1 MKRTLW
7 ILAALV
13 VTILVGSSSALSLG
27 AVDVDA
33 KLMYWLGELEVEGEV
48 SGEDMDGVGL
58 DLDLWFTDKLG
69 ATILYYPLS
78 GGGMLDGIDADY
90 MSIDLKWKVYSP
102 EGGNYVAVGAGY
114 QDNTLGPG
122 GGDDLE
128 TSGFRVFVDG
138 AVGFN
143 DFIQGY
149 ASYVFLPSLDS
160 IEDGFVDDGDGSEYE
175 LGVRFTVKKVDIYAA
190 FRAHNMTFDI
200 LGGGP
205 SIDLDTDGFVT
216 GVGFRF

>member
-1 MKRTLW
+1 MKRIAW
-7 ILAALV
+7 ILATFVVVCLVIPSTAL
-13 VTILVGSSSALSLG
+13 ALG
-27 AVDVDA
+27 PVDVDA
-33 KLMYWLGELEVEGEV
+33 KLMYWLGELDVAGEGT
-48 SGEDMDGVGL
+48 DNMDGAGL

-78 GGGMLDGIDADY
+78 GSGMLDGIDADY

-114 QDNTLGPG
+114 QDTTLGPG
-122 GGDDLE
+122 GGDDLD

-138 AVGFN
+138 VVGFN

-149 ASYVFLPSLDS
+149 ASYVYLPSLDS
-160 IEDGFVDDGDGSEYE
+160 VDPGFLDDGDGTEYE

-190 FRAHNMTFDI
+190 YRAHNMDFDI
-200 LGGGP
+200 LGDGP
-205 SIDLDTDGFVT
+205 TIAIDNDGFVV

>member
-1 MKRTLW
+1 MKRIAW
-7 ILAALV
+7 IAVA
-13 VTILVGSSSALSLG
+13 IMAVGLLMPSSALALG
-27 AVDVDA
+27 PVDVDA
-33 KLMYWLGELEVEGEV
+33 KVMYWLGELDVEFEG
-48 SGEDMDGVGL
+48 SDDMDGVGL

-78 GGGMLDGIDADY
+78 GSGELDGVDADY

-102 EGGNYVAVGAGY
+102 EGGNYIAVGAGY
-114 QDNTLGPG
+114 QDNELGPS
-122 GGDDLE
+122 GDSLE
-128 TSGFRVFVDG
+128 TSGFRVLVDG
-138 AVGFN
+138 AIGFN

-160 IEDGFVDDGDGSEYE
+160 PVDFAFDDGDGSEYE
-175 LGVRFTVKKVDIYAA
+175 LGVRFTVKMVDIYAGY
-190 FRAHNMTFDI
+190 RAHNMSFDI

-205 SIDLDTDGFVT
+205 AIDIDNDGFVA